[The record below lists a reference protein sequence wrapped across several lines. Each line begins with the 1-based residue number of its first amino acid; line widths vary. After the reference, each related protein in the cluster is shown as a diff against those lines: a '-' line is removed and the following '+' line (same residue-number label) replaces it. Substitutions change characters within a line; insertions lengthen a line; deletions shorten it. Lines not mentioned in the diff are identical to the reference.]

1 MTAFKRSLLVGVGLV
16 GAALPAMAS
25 DRLDKAAALLKEAAQ
40 LLEEEKAAR
49 VSASG
54 APSAPVA
61 AAAMPAAAAAVP
73 TGEAA
78 APVAVATKES
88 YDPGV
93 LVLVR
98 PAPDKVAAVPAD
110 EAGRFIYAGGDLAAH
125 DVGRHKVRYRGVAS
139 FEFQG
144 FIQAKEK
151 GRYQWGAEG
160 KIGGMNW
167 TTKCTL
173 LAWVEDRPL
182 TNETREVMASQGH
195 DVFSMVGGAD
205 LEPGLYKFR
214 MWTGCPAKIMGSPT
228 LTITPLFKGPS
239 DMSLG
244 PIQPTQIVH
253 RAK

>member
-1 MTAFKRSLLVGVGLV
+1 MNAFKRSLLVSVGLV
-16 GAALPAMAS
+16 GVALPAMAS
-25 DRLDKAAALLKEAAQ
+25 DRLDKAAALLKEVTQ

-49 VSASG
+49 ASG

-61 AAAMPAAAAAVP
+61 AAPVAAVAP
-73 TGEAA
+73 AGEAA

-98 PAPDKVAAVPAD
+98 PAPEKVAAVPAD
-110 EAGRFIYAGGDLAAH
+110 EAGRFVYAGGDLAAH

-160 KIGGMNW
+160 KIGKEGMGNW
-167 TTKCTL
+167 VTKCTL

-182 TNETREVMASQGH
+182 TNETQEVMTTKGH
-195 DVFSMVGGAD
+195 DAFSIVGGAD

-214 MWTGCPAKIMGSPT
+214 MWTGCPAQTTGSPT